1 MISPMSETVGF
12 PQANA
17 PGILPSLPSLLVN
30 VIWRTLLVML
40 GARRRAKREG
50 RLAPTAVSTIR
61 LTTLPTDIDLL
72 RHMNNGRYLSLFD
85 LGRWDLL
92 VRTGMWDAMRDR
104 GWYAVVS
111 SETVTFRKSLN
122 LWQRFDVES
131 RMIGHD
137 DKAVYVEHRAV
148 VDGELY
154 ARVIVRARMMKR
166 SGGTLSHDEL
176 FAAVGRP
183 EGIPEVDPWVHEWAA
198 ASALPPTRVEAP
210 SVWQ

>member
-1 MISPMSETVGF
+1 M
-12 PQANA
+12 
-17 PGILPSLPSLLVN
+17 N
-30 VIWRTLLVML
+30 VMWRTLLVML
-40 GARRRAKREG
+40 GARMRAKREG

-72 RHMNNGRYLSLFD
+72 LHMNNGRYLSLFD

-122 LWQRFDVES
+122 LWQRFDIES

-166 SGGTLSHDEL
+166 SGGTLPHDEL

-198 ASALPPTRVEAP
+198 ASALPPTRAKAP
-210 SVWQ
+210 SVWN

>member
-1 MISPMSETVGF
+1 M
-12 PQANA
+12 
-17 PGILPSLPSLLVN
+17 
-30 VIWRTLLVML
+30 VML
-40 GARRRAKREG
+40 SARRRVRRFG
-50 RLAPTAVSTIR
+50 RLGPTEIGRVR

-72 RHMNNGRYLSLFD
+72 QHMNNGRYLSLFD

-92 VRTGMWDAMRDR
+92 VRTGLWDVMKAR

-137 DKAVYVEHRAV
+137 DKAVYLEHRAV
-148 VDGELY
+148 VDGEVY
-154 ARVIVRARMMKR
+154 ARAIIRARMMKR
-166 SGGTLSHDEL
+166 SGGTLSHEEL

-183 EGIPEVDPWVHEWAA
+183 EGIPEVDDWVHGWAA
-198 ASALPPTRVEAP
+198 ASALPPTRAEAP
-210 SVWQ
+210 SVWS

>member
-1 MISPMSETVGF
+1 M
-12 PQANA
+12 
-17 PGILPSLPSLLVN
+17 N
-30 VIWRTLLVML
+30 VMWRTLLVML
-40 GARRRAKREG
+40 SARKRLRRTG
-50 RLAPTAVSTIR
+50 RLAPTGISRLR

-92 VRTGMWDAMRDR
+92 VRTGLWDVMKRH

-111 SETVTFRKSLN
+111 SETITFRKSLN

-137 DKAVYVEHRAV
+137 DKAVYLEHRAV
-148 VDGELY
+148 VDGEVF
-154 ARVIVRARMMKR
+154 ARAIIRARMMKR
-166 SGGTLSHDEL
+166 SGGTLPHDEL

-183 EGIPEVDPWVHEWAA
+183 EGVPEVDEWVHDWAA
-198 ASALPPTRVEAP
+198 ASALPPTRAEAP
-210 SVWQ
+210 SVWN